1 VCLLWGPLRHSK
13 SSHGRSPY
21 LLEDV
26 GLRRNQ
32 SHKHCRKTKN
42 PAEKQNGKCKDQKF
56 WLKSTLFSS
65 CRRARRANCA
75 AHPAPLT
82 QNLRA
87 KVGGGDGRPHSQGV
101 TGVLLGNSRP
111 GTHKNGKMRP
121 QRTYQLPVLM
131 PCCFPSSSGHQA
143 PLRNGG
149 GWLQWQVDKISA
161 NFQPCNQAEKTQL
174 ALGSNGRWQ
183 TLSPTFS
190 IGPCTCHVL
199 CLGLKNTPHAHL
211 PGCAAVL
218 PSHQALASIIPS

>member
-1 VCLLWGPLRHSK
+1 MLATQWRAASKCDLRDAGEFAGNVDLGVTRATNSA
-13 SSHGRSPY
+13 
-21 LLEDV
+21 E
-26 GLRRNQ
+26 NQ
-32 SHKHCRKTKN
+32 KFLPKNKMESAKTKSF
-42 PAEKQNGKCKDQKF
+42 GM
-56 WLKSTLFSS
+56 KSTLFSS

-82 QNLRA
+82 QNVRA
-87 KVGGGDGRPHSQGV
+87 KVGGGDGRPRTPGS

-121 QRTYQLPVLM
+121 QWTYQLPVLM
-131 PCCFPSSSGHQA
+131 HRCVPSSSGHQA
-143 PLRNGG
+143 SLRNGG
-149 GWLQWQVDKISA
+149 RWLQWQVDKISA
-161 NFQPCNQAEKTQL
+161 NFQPCNQAEKAQL
-174 ALGSNGRWQ
+174 ALGGKGRWH

>member
-1 VCLLWGPLRHSK
+1 MLATQWRAASKCIDQSSAEMWIWG
-13 SSHGRSPY
+13 
-21 LLEDV
+21 
-26 GLRRNQ
+26 NQ
-32 SHKHCRKTKN
+32 SHKHCRKPKI
-42 PAEKQNGKCKDQKF
+42 PAQKQNGKCKDQKF

-87 KVGGGDGRPHSQGV
+87 KVGGGDGRPQSQGV

-131 PCCFPSSSGHQA
+131 PRCFPSSSGHQA
-143 PLRNGG
+143 PLRNDG

-161 NFQPCNQAEKTQL
+161 NFQPCNQAEKHSSPWAAMAGGTHWAPPL
-174 ALGSNGRWQ
+174 A
-183 TLSPTFS
+183 
-190 IGPCTCHVL
+190 
-199 CLGLKNTPHAHL
+199 
-211 PGCAAVL
+211 
-218 PSHQALASIIPS
+218 